1 MVRIAL
7 GEFASAF
14 FAGDLPHLGWV
25 SGRPPSGGY
34 RQLAQAFSAGESR
47 ADAYMKIRQGDL
59 AILNLITAT
68 SLQVGGSLLLMN
80 VDQFRAIYPEYQSA
94 SDHAQ

>member
-1 MVRIAL
+1 
-7 GEFASAF
+7 
-14 FAGDLPHLGWV
+14 
-25 SGRPPSGGY
+25 
-34 RQLAQAFSAGESR
+34 
-47 ADAYMKIRQGDL
+47 MKIRQGDL